1 VTNMAFML
9 YGANAMTYPRP
20 PVDTSEEEEEA
31 KPCGEQHRERCCV
44 CTVRCVDTICLPCGH
59 LCMCRHCATIV
70 LNKDKKCPICRKQIE
85 LLKPVFY
92 AGLEAEEEE

>member
-1 VTNMAFML
+1 
-9 YGANAMTYPRP
+9 MTYPGPR
-20 PVDTSEEEEEA
+20 VGDSEEKEEEA

-59 LCMCRHCATIV
+59 LCMCWHCATRV
-70 LNKDKKCPICRKQIE
+70 LNRDKKCPICRKQIE

-92 AGLEAEEEE
+92 AGIEPEEEE

>member
-1 VTNMAFML
+1 
-9 YGANAMTYPRP
+9 
-20 PVDTSEEEEEA
+20 
-31 KPCGEQHRERCCV
+31 
-44 CTVRCVDTICLPCGH
+44 
-59 LCMCRHCATIV
+59 MCRHCATIV